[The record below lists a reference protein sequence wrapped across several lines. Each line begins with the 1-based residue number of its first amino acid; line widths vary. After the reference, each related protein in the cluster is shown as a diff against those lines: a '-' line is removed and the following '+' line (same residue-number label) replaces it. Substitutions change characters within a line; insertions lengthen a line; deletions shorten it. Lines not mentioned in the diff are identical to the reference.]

1 MNQKWRTRPF
11 NGLITD
17 ASATFSSLLKFIAF
31 GIKRIAE
38 ANGLLSKLYLGRG
51 KVDLI

>member
-1 MNQKWRTRPF
+1 MGDTSS

-17 ASATFSSLLKFIAF
+17 ASATFSSLLKFMAF

-38 ANGLLSKLYLGRG
+38 ANDLLSRLYLRG
-51 KVDLI
+51 GKASLI